1 MSLTQYR
8 KREEEEEGGPKWGR
22 GNFLWPDAIG
32 DHPAFYAR
40 DAALGWR
47 LCHSRLEGAFSHKG
61 ANRKNV
67 SSPRLHSSEKWMR
80 PAFSMGGGAPIGG
93 VSGLVPYNVTMGRL
107 YTTGPSILFTRGT
120 PTPFYVQRAASVD
133 CNTY

>member
-1 MSLTQYR
+1 MGGDTKGWKMDSGPLGRGSEYRTADFVESKAGALKPKHCETESLTQYR

-67 SSPRLHSSEKWMR
+67 SSPRLHSSEK
-80 PAFSMGGGAPIGG
+80 
-93 VSGLVPYNVTMGRL
+93 
-107 YTTGPSILFTRGT
+107 
-120 PTPFYVQRAASVD
+120 
-133 CNTY
+133 